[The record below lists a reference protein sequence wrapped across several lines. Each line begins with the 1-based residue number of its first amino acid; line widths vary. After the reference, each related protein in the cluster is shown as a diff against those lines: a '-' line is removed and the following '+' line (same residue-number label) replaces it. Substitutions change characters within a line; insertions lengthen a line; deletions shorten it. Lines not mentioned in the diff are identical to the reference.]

1 MDTKMAYTLR
11 QTSPAT
17 QILTPKS
24 DSTLPSY
31 AITLRATG
39 GFMNK
44 KPHMA
49 ITRQHDGMNYRCA
62 EVRFENYGS
71 GTSILYKDSGVSQIL
86 ALESSLDQRY
96 ECLIQGR
103 SHRWYRLGSSRNV
116 LELTSDIGDCIALFT
131 YGSEVAL
138 TTGARTGN
146 KKHVKDKDIGELHI
160 HGDGNGGV
168 SAVEQVICSALAV
181 IERAKRRAA
190 NVGRQGS
197 AYKQGA
203 SCGITCNAYGGGL

>member
-1 MDTKMAYTLR
+1 
-11 QTSPAT
+11 
-17 QILTPKS
+17 
-24 DSTLPSY
+24 
-31 AITLRATG
+31 
-39 GFMNK
+39 MNK
-44 KPHMA
+44 KPHMV
-49 ITRQHDGMNYRCA
+49 ITRQHGEMCYGCA

-71 GTSILYKDSGVSQIL
+71 GTSILYKDSGVSQAL

-103 SHRWYRLGSSRNV
+103 PHRWYPLGPSRTM
-116 LELTSDIGDCIALFT
+116 LELTNDVGDCIALFT

-146 KKHVKDKDIGELHI
+146 KKHVKNEDIGELHI
-160 HGDGNGGV
+160 HGDGNEGASV
-168 SAVEQVICSALAV
+168 VEQVVCSALAV